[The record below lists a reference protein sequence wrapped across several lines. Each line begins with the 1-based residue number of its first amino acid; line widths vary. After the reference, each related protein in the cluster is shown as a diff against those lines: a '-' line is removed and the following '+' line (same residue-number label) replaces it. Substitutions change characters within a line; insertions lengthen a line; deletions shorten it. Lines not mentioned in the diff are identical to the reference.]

1 MLSSTMSPST
11 DGAIG
16 GSMRRSIVASSL
28 GKVVELVTL
37 VALATIV
44 PRALGPAD
52 YGRFAVVLTVVTMV
66 SLALTLGGPTL
77 MTRYVPAAPPD
88 ERVPLALALG
98 RRLLVTRAAMLSIGA
113 VAALGV
119 ATTTSLSLTDTS
131 IAIVASTLHVVAT
144 IALLVLLGLGGTTAW
159 AVRFPFHNAVLV
171 IAALVLYPVGGVTA
185 SLIAILIAAIATTL
199 AALIVAAPVLR
210 AHPTGD
216 VQLPSGALHFGA
228 LQAGG
233 AALMQYTHRAGVLAV
248 AIFAGSSV
256 ETGYAAL
263 AIGLALGATYA
274 VLQLF
279 TVSLPHLTSGDLDRE
294 GTERAEAPLRRL
306 ALAATAL
313 LVPVLA
319 AAALLLD
326 WLVPPIFGTDY
337 EGAETAFV
345 PALALVVLA
354 PLYSLYVQVAAVRL
368 RPRVTL
374 ECGIV
379 AAVLFTIVAVV
390 TTPSWNAVGG
400 TTAALVGSVGAVLV
414 ALVRMRPMASFA
426 QMAATF
432 GGAGIVIV
440 AGLIGT

>member
-1 MLSSTMSPST
+1 MSPAT

-16 GSMRRSIVASSL
+16 GSMRRSIVASSV

-44 PRALGPAD
+44 PRVLGPAD
-52 YGRFAVVLTVVTMV
+52 YGRFAVVLTIVTMV

-98 RRLLVTRAAMLSIGA
+98 GRLLVTRAVMLVIGA
-113 VAALGV
+113 VAALTV
-119 ATTTSLSLTDTS
+119 AALTSLSLTDTT
-131 IAIVASTLHVVAT
+131 IAVAASTLHVLAT

-159 AVRFPFHNAVLV
+159 ASRFPFHNAVLV
-171 IAALVLYPVGGVTA
+171 IAALALYPVGGVTA
-185 SLIAILIAAIATTL
+185 SLIAILIAAVATAV
-199 AALIVAAPVLR
+199 AAVLVAAPVLR
-210 AHPTGD
+210 ARPTVD
-216 VQLPSGALHFGA
+216 VELPSGALHFGA

-248 AIFAGSSV
+248 AIFAGSSI

-274 VLQLF
+274 VLQVF
-279 TVSLPHLTSGDLDRE
+279 TVSLPHLTSRDLDRE

-313 LVPVLA
+313 LVPALA
-319 AAALLLD
+319 VAALLLD
-326 WLVPPIFGTDY
+326 WLVPPIFGADY
-337 EGAETAFV
+337 EGAEAAFV
-345 PALALVVLA
+345 PALALVALA
-354 PLYSLYVQVAAVRL
+354 PLYSLYVQVASIRL
-368 RPRVTL
+368 RPRVAL
-374 ECGIV
+374 EAGIA
-379 AAVLFTIVAVV
+379 AAVVFTIVAVT
-390 TTPSWNAVGG
+390 TTPAWDAVGG
-400 TTAALVGSVGAVLV
+400 TTAALIGSASAVIV
-414 ALVRMRPMASFA
+414 ALVRMRPMASLP
-426 QMAATF
+426 QVAATF
-432 GGAGIVIV
+432 GGVGIVVV